1 MITFFDFDKR
11 PQGRDGQFIDV
22 TTSSEHFRAFVP
34 SPLPPHPPIDMRR
47 IQPLLER
54 ANQAL
59 GRLDGVSSLLP
70 DIDSFLYMHIR
81 KEALLSSQIEGTQS
95 SLSEIVQA
103 EIGDRSYLM
112 SDDVREVLN
121 YVTAANEGLR
131 LIRSGLPFSIRL
143 VKSIHQQLLASG
155 RGSEKQPG
163 EFRTSQNWI
172 AGSRP
177 GNAIYVPP
185 PPEYVV
191 SLMSELESYYHDFQ
205 DQESVLI
212 LIGVIHA
219 QFETIHPFLDGNGRS
234 GRMLISLLLCLN
246 EILRE
251 PLLYPGLY
259 LKANR
264 SKYYELLQRVRLHG
278 DWESWLAFY
287 LEGIYETANAS
298 IETITKLMR
307 LFSND
312 RERIRQAN
320 PNTGTPE
327 KVLEIFQRYPVS
339 NPSMIAESLQA
350 SKPTIRRAIG
360 RLEEQ
365 NILTEITGRRRSRIY
380 VYSEYLDILEQGT
393 EPIR

>member
-1 MITFFDFDKR
+1 
-11 PQGRDGQFIDV
+11 
-22 TTSSEHFRAFVP
+22 
-34 SPLPPHPPIDMRR
+34 MRR

-251 PLLYPGLY
+251 PLLYPSLY

-264 SKYYELLQRVRLHG
+264 NKYYELLQRVRLHG

-287 LEGIYETANAS
+287 LEGIYETANAA